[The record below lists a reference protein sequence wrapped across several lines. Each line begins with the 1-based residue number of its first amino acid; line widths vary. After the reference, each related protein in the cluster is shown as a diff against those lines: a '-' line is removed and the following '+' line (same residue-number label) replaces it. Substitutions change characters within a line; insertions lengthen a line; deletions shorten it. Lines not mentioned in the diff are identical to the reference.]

1 MTCKDLN
8 LLPLLWESTAIST
21 RLSIACFQLTLT
33 MPKQT
38 DDQKKLNRGKMT
50 WNVELSEGAFDPL
63 AMKSRGWEGVGAG
76 NHSAT
81 GR

>member
-1 MTCKDLN
+1 MIYRDLN
-8 LLPLLWESTAIST
+8 LSPLGCESTAIPT
-21 RLSIACFQLTLT
+21 RLSIAYFQSTLT

-38 DDQKKLNRGKMT
+38 DDRNRGKMT
-50 WNVELSEGAFDPL
+50 WNKELSEVDYDPL

>member
-1 MTCKDLN
+1 
-8 LLPLLWESTAIST
+8 
-21 RLSIACFQLTLT
+21 
-33 MPKQT
+33 
-38 DDQKKLNRGKMT
+38 MT
-50 WNVELSEGAFDPL
+50 WNVELSEGTNDPL

>member
-1 MTCKDLN
+1 
-8 LLPLLWESTAIST
+8 
-21 RLSIACFQLTLT
+21 
-33 MPKQT
+33 
-38 DDQKKLNRGKMT
+38 MT
-50 WNVELSEGAFDPL
+50 WNVELSEVVYDPL